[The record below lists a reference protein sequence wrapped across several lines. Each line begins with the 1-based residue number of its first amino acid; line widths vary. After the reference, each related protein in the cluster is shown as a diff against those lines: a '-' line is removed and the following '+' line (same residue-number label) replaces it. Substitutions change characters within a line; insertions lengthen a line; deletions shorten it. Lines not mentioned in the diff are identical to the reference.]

1 MGFIHVYVHICP
13 YIYLC
18 IHIVQGII
26 YPIAYCLRSIRDYLY
41 FPRCCSLSI
50 LCSEILCK
58 INNHFEM
65 YVWVSA
71 AAVAAAY
78 IYIYGIVNGL
88 NWERI
93 YIILMAVGIMCGWDF
108 RIIRI

>member
-1 MGFIHVYVHICP
+1 MGFIHVGT
-13 YIYLC
+13 YI
-18 IHIVQGII
+18 VSGI
-26 YPIAYCLRSIRDYLY
+26 YPISNCLRSILRLRDYLY
-41 FPRCCSLSI
+41 FPRCCSRSI
-50 LCSEILCK
+50 DSSEILCK

-65 YVWVSA
+65 CVCVGFCCC
-71 AAVAAAY
+71 
-78 IYIYGIVNGL
+78 IYGIVNGL